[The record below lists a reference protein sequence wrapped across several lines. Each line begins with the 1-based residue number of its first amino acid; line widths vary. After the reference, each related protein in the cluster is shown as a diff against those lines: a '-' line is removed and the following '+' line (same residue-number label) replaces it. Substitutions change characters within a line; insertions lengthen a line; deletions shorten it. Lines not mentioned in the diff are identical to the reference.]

1 MLDRARALVRRG
13 RALATRWLSNT
24 GNLLHASA
32 LLFVPLL
39 VVLVTLLSNAFRGFS
54 FLLFPPLA
62 AGAYTLFAD
71 PEGRYASP
79 TRFVLGL
86 TAGAVCGTVADAVA
100 AALLP
105 ATSAAGVNPLGA
117 GLAVLAAGAT
127 TWLLDVE
134 EPAAFSTALLAL
146 VIERATAVEYVVGVA
161 VSSLV
166 VAVVF
171 YAWREGVYERRAE
184 VLYGTVRSDDQVLVP
199 LRPDDPPAV
208 AFLGGR
214 LAAAHGDVGRLVL
227 LDVVED
233 EADAEGAADRL
244 RRVAGRVSD
253 AVGVDADVVVAR
265 GERGAAV
272 VRTAREA
279 NCDLV
284 VVPYAD
290 GEALRSGPVRTL
302 FDSSVDAV
310 AVRATGD
317 RTAWRRVLVMVA
329 RPGDSAHAMLDFAG
343 RLAGADGTVSVT
355 TCIDAESERRPAE
368 SRLANLVE
376 TAPLVAETRVARSPV
391 EAFVAANADGY
402 DLVFLGSS
410 GDRSAVSRT
419 LSRPTAE
426 ALSSVDCDVAVV
438 DRGTV

>member
-1 MLDRARALVRRG
+1 MLDRARAILRRE

-62 AGAYTLFAD
+62 AGTYTLFAD

-100 AALLP
+100 ATLLP
-105 ATSAAGVNPLGA
+105 AASAAGVNPLGA

-171 YAWREGVYERRAE
+171 HAWREGVYERRAE
-184 VLYGTVRSDDQVLVP
+184 VLYGTVRGDDQVLVP
-199 LRPDDPPAV
+199 LRPGDPPAV
-208 AFLGGR
+208 AFLGAR

-227 LDVVED
+227 LAVVE
-233 EADAEGAADRL
+233 AAANAEDAADRL
-244 RRVAGRVSD
+244 RAVAGRVSD
-253 AVGVDADVVVAR
+253 AVGVETDVVVAR
-265 GERGAAV
+265 GERGAAI

-290 GEALRSGPVRTL
+290 GNELRSATVRTL
-302 FDSSVDAV
+302 FASSVDAV
-310 AVRATGD
+310 AVRATGA

-355 TCIDAESERRPAE
+355 TCIAAESERRPAE
-368 SRLANLVE
+368 TRLANLVE
-376 TAPLVAETRVARSPV
+376 TAPLVAETRVSRSPV
-391 EAFVAANADGY
+391 DAFVAANADAY
-402 DLVFLGSS
+402 DLVLLGSS
-410 GDRSAVSRT
+410 RDRSAVSRT

-426 ALSSVDCDVAVV
+426 ALSAVDSDVAVV
-438 DRGTV
+438 DRADP